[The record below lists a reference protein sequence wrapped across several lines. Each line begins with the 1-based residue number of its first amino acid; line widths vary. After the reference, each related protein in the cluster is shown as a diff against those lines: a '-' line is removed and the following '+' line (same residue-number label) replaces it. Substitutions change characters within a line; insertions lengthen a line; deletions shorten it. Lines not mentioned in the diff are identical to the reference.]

1 MRSGDARTK
10 PVVLVVSG
18 IGLTAGVASR
28 SIASLQAHF
37 QVLAA
42 PSPEGSMDGKAHRL
56 AVPSVDGA
64 LALLDGAGAEEAHVV
79 GLSFG
84 AVIAQQLA
92 LRHPQRVRS
101 LVLCSSSAGG
111 QFYVPPAAA
120 VRDFIDRVS
129 RLPGEEGLWA
139 SVPYLYATA
148 TWRDHAPSIGEDIA
162 QRLRVPLHPDAYR
175 VQHAV
180 ARDHD
185 AGARVAGITARTLV
199 VHGERDRVL
208 PVENGRL
215 LARAIPG
222 ARLITLPG
230 GAHALPT
237 DVPDAN
243 RQIVKFLRA
252 NSRPPA
258 APPPAAAA
266 RARSRTSRAA
276 RA

>member
-1 MRSGDARTK
+1 
-10 PVVLVVSG
+10 
-18 IGLTAGVASR
+18 
-28 SIASLQAHF
+28 
-37 QVLAA
+37 
-42 PSPEGSMDGKAHRL
+42 MDGNAQEL
-56 AVPSVDGA
+56 TVPSVDGA
-64 LALLDGAGAEEAHVV
+64 IALFDAAGTQEAHVV

-92 LRHPQRVRS
+92 LRHPRRVRS

-111 QFYVPPAAA
+111 ELYVPPDAA

-148 TWRDHAPSIGEDIA
+148 TYRRHAPSIGEDIA
-162 QRLRVPLHPDAYR
+162 QRLRMPLDPDAYR

-185 AGARVAGITARTLV
+185 AGRRVAGITAPTLV
-199 VHGERDRVL
+199 MHGDHDRVL
-208 PVENGRL
+208 PVENARL

-222 ARLITLPG
+222 AKLITLPG
-230 GAHALPT
+230 GAHAFPT
-237 DVPDAN
+237 DVPEAN
-243 RQIVKFLRA
+243 RQIVRFLRA

-258 APPPAAAA
+258 APAPPA
-266 RARSRTSRAA
+266 RARSRTSRAT

>member
-10 PVVLVVSG
+10 PVALVVSG

-28 SIASLQAHF
+28 SIASLRAHF
-37 QVLAA
+37 QVLATPA
-42 PSPEGSMDGKAHRL
+42 PEGSMDGQAHEL
-56 AVPSVDGA
+56 TVPSVDGA

-92 LRHPQRVRS
+92 LRHRRRVRS

-111 QFYVPPAAA
+111 ELHVPPDEA
-120 VRDFIDRVS
+120 VRDFIDRLP

-148 TWRDHAPSIGEDIA
+148 TCRHHAPSIGEDIA
-162 QRLRVPLHPDAYR
+162 QRLRGPLDPDAYR

-185 AGARVAGITARTLV
+185 AGARVAGIMAPTLV
-199 VHGERDRVL
+199 VHGQHDRVL

-222 ARLITLPG
+222 AKLITLPG
-230 GAHALPT
+230 GAHAFPT
-237 DVPDAN
+237 DVPEVN

-258 APPPAAAA
+258 APAPAA
-266 RARSRTSRAA
+266 RARTSRAT